1 MKTKFIWLTIVLA
14 IFLLGFLVFINSKDT
29 AETPEDETVSE
40 SQKAKEVG
48 IQFINN
54 FIVIAPPA
62 VNIKAEEDLLNSL
75 SERVLNEIDT
85 EMLATE
91 MASFVGVQDIPNKGI
106 QIGEITL
113 LDENNA
119 VLNIK
124 LDYTGGTIEKNI
136 NLIKE
141 NEEWKVD
148 SVENKNL
155 INFSKTG
162 NIVINNPGYPENVW
176 HIIYEEPGKPAI
188 TKALQFTNNSICF
201 KDTTES
207 ECNPDSLETGTRVEL
222 KGFEKEDEIEVKT
235 LQILE

>member
-1 MKTKFIWLTIVLA
+1 MKTKFIWLTIILS

-29 AETPEDETVSE
+29 TETPEDETVSE
-40 SQKAKEVG
+40 SQKAEEVG

-62 VNIKAEEDLLNSL
+62 VNIEAEQDLLNSL
-75 SERVLNEIDT
+75 SERVLNNIDT

-91 MASFVGVQDIPNKGI
+91 MASFVGVQDIPDEGVK
-106 QIGEITL
+106 IGEITL
-113 LDENNA
+113 LDEKNA
-119 VLNIK
+119 VLDIK
-124 LDYTGGTIEKNI
+124 LNYSGGTIEKNI

-148 SVENKNL
+148 SVENQNL
-155 INFSKTG
+155 INFIKTG

-201 KDTTES
+201 IDTSES
-207 ECNPDSLETGTRVEL
+207 NCNPDSLETGTRVEL
-222 KGFEKEDEIEVKT
+222 KGFEKGDEIEVIN
-235 LQILE
+235 LEILE